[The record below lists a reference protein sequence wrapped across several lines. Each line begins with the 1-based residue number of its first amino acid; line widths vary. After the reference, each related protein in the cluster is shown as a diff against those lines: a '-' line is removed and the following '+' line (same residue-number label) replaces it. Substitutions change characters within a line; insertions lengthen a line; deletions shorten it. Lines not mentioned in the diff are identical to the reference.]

1 MLLRVFALVLM
12 LAPGAALAQQVAFG
26 GLRADTSAP
35 VEITADSLAV
45 NQEDGTAVFSG
56 NVLIVQQDM
65 RLQAASV
72 RVEYGDDHSQIKQ
85 LHASGGVT
93 LVSASDSAEARD
105 AVYEVATGQIVM
117 TGDVLLTQGSN
128 VMAGQKLS
136 VDLKTGTGQMDGRV
150 RTILQPGG
158 N

>member
-12 LAPGAALAQQVAFG
+12 VVPGVALAQQVAFG
-26 GLRADTSAP
+26 GIRANTSAP
-35 VEITADSLAV
+35 VEITADSLSV
-45 NQEDGTAVFSG
+45 RQEDGTAIFSG
-56 NVLIVQQDM
+56 NVLILQEDM

-72 RVEYGDDHSQIKQ
+72 QVEYGDDHGQIKR

-93 LVSASDSAEARD
+93 LVSAADSAEARE
-105 AVYEVATGQIVM
+105 AVYEPASGQIVM
-117 TGDVLLTQGSN
+117 TGDVLLTQGAN
-128 VMAGQKLS
+128 VMAGQKLV